1 MDLSKEKVIFYHID
15 QKGLQEIPIYEGGV
29 SEGFPSPAEDY
40 LDIDLNLHKH
50 LVKHPAATFFILA
63 KGSSME
69 DGGIGDNDL
78 LVVDKSLDVKHG
90 DIVVAVLNGEF
101 VVKRYLIINK
111 TIHLRAENKS
121 QNYPTIII
129 NEEMD
134 FEIWGIVTHTIHK
147 NR

>member
-1 MDLSKEKVIFYHID
+1 
-15 QKGLQEIPIYEGGV
+15 
-29 SEGFPSPAEDY
+29 
-40 LDIDLNLHKH
+40 
-50 LVKHPAATFFILA
+50 
-63 KGSSME
+63 ME